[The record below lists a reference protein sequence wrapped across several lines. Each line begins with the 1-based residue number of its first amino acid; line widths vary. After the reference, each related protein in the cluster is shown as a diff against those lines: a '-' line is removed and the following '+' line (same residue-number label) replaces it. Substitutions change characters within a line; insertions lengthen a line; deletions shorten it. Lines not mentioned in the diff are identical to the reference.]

1 MIESGAFIAL
11 ALILLGSLLD
21 LLYSER
27 SQKRRLALESDLLI
41 EHRIPRHYKNFVEVE
56 KKLWQAA
63 DNYKRTDAWE
73 FTRLTLRSAELEVV
87 REYLRGLREDFQ
99 RGNRIFGAVIL
110 HSPNT
115 RILGQLEWQRSKFQL
130 SFRFWYLMISM
141 RLGWNAVSVD
151 ELRRLTEIVTNLA
164 YHVRT
169 MLKTFEESG
178 NTKFVEWILKNS

>member
-11 ALILLGSLLD
+11 ALILLGLLLG

-27 SQKRRLALESDLLI
+27 SKKRRLASESDLLM
-41 EHRIPRHYKNFVEVE
+41 EHRVPRHYKDFVEVE

-63 DNYKRTDAWE
+63 DNYKHTDAWE
-73 FTRLTLRSAELEVV
+73 FTRLTLRPVELKVV
-87 REYLRGLREDFQ
+87 RDYLQGLREDFR

-115 RILGQLEWQRSKFQL
+115 RILGQLEWQRSKLQF
-130 SFRFWYLMISM
+130 SFRFWYMVISM

-151 ELRRLTEIVTNLA
+151 ELRRLTEIVATLA

-178 NTKFVEWILKNS
+178 NAKFVEWILRNS

>member
-11 ALILLGSLLD
+11 ALILLGLLLG
-21 LLYSER
+21 LLCSER
-27 SQKRRLALESDLLI
+27 SKKRRLASESDLLI
-41 EHRIPRHYKNFVEVE
+41 EHRVPRHYKNFAEVE

-63 DNYKRTDAWE
+63 DNYKHTDAWE
-73 FTRLTLRSAELEVV
+73 FTRLTLRSVELKVV
-87 REYLRGLREDFQ
+87 RDYLQGLREDFQ

-110 HSPNT
+110 HSPNIH
-115 RILGQLEWQRSKFQL
+115 ILGQLEWQRSKLQF
-130 SFRFWYLMISM
+130 SFRFWYMVISM

-151 ELRRLTEIVTNLA
+151 ELRRLTEIVATLA

-178 NTKFVEWILKNS
+178 NATFVEWILKNS